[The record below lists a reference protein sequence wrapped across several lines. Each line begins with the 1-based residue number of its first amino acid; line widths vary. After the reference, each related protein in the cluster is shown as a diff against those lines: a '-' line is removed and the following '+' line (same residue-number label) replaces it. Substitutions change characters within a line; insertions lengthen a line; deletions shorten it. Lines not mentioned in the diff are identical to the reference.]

1 MTERMNNQTGRHW
14 SRDEMVS
21 HLYGLDPAEGLKPE
35 HLESCELCHSAW
47 LAMNER
53 RRDSLSGMAVSEDLL
68 RRQRRAV
75 FARIEKPRRPAP
87 LWGLV
92 PAAMTALLLVGVSF
106 QSREPVEHI
115 QTAAITASDR
125 ELFNELSELMQE
137 DTPRAAAP
145 IRALFVEQT
154 DGEAQ

>member
-1 MTERMNNQTGRHW
+1 
-14 SRDEMVS
+14 MVS
-21 HLYGLDPAEGLKPE
+21 HLYGLDPAEGLNAG
-35 HLESCELCHSAW
+35 HLETCELCHSAW
-47 LAMNER
+47 LGVNER
-53 RRDSLSGMAVSEDLL
+53 RRESLSGMAVSEDLL

-75 FARIEKPRRPAP
+75 FARIEKPRRPSP

-106 QSREPVEHI
+106 QSPKPVEYE

-125 ELFNELSELMQE
+125 ELFNELSEMMQE